1 MFVETIT
8 GFLTTSHELTPLSV
22 GVLFVA
28 FIVSGL
34 VPIPRAG
41 VSVLAGAAFG
51 LTAIPIAGAVI
62 AFLAARYLV
71 AHHVQRLIGRR
82 RLLQRISNAVDVEGW
97 RIVALMRL
105 AGPIPGFASNYLFG
119 MTNVRLWPYTW
130 ATFIFCAPQAILFTS
145 LGAAGR
151 AALLR
156 DSTSAVNQAMIA
168 AGIITSASIVY
179 LIARRARSSLG
190 VLEEESEEMPERPA
204 GSTETR

>member
-1 MFVETIT
+1 
-8 GFLTTSHELTPLSV
+8 
-22 GVLFVA
+22 
-28 FIVSGL
+28 
-34 VPIPRAG
+34 
-41 VSVLAGAAFG
+41 
-51 LTAIPIAGAVI
+51 VI